1 MRNSRSQLERAA
13 AAVIATHR
21 AAVSAPRV
29 LWAALEEEPAAFAA
43 RIKRQ
48 AARAGLILAVVPH
61 GHAATFP
68 ASVRRVELPSKC
80 FRLLHP
86 ANKKRYRVLRGGRGA
101 AKSWSIA
108 RVLILTTLVAAER
121 WLCAREF
128 QKSIAE
134 SAHRLL
140 ADQIDTLGL
149 GRYFEVTNQS
159 ITSRCG
165 GEFIFE
171 GLFANAS
178 KLKSL
183 EGLDGCWVEEAAKVS
198 AASWELLIP
207 TIRKPGSQLLV
218 NFNPE
223 DEEDPT
229 FKRFVTSPPPEA
241 EVIHVTYADNPWFPE
256 ELAREREYL
265 LRVDPDAHAH
275 VWEGECQT
283 HSDAQ
288 VFKGKWSVAG
298 FEPAPDWSG
307 PYFGADWGFA
317 HDPTA
322 LVKLWVHERVLYVER
337 EAYGVGVDIDKTPAL
352 FRRIDGADR
361 EVIRADNARPET
373 ISYMRQHGFPRLR
386 PCEKWKN
393 CVEDGIAHLRS
404 YERIVVHSRCTHAAQ
419 EMRLYSFKVDKLSGN
434 VLADVEDKHNHTVD
448 AMRYAVEPL
457 IKRRRSYFG

>member
-1 MRNSRSQLERAA
+1 MRQSRHQLERAA
-13 AAVIATHR
+13 DAVIAAHK
-21 AAVSAPRV
+21 AATTAPRV
-29 LWAALEEEPAAFAA
+29 LWSALDERPEAFSL
-43 RIKRQ
+43 RIKRE
-48 AARAGLILAVVPH
+48 AKRPGLLLAVVPH
-61 GHAATFP
+61 GYEALPAT
-68 ASVRRVELPSKC
+68 ARRVELPPKC

-86 ANKKRYRVLRGGRGA
+86 TNKRRYRVLRGGRGA

-108 RVLILTTLVAAER
+108 RVLILTTLVTPER

-128 QKSIAE
+128 QKSISE

-140 ADQIDTLGL
+140 ADQIEGLGL
-149 GRYFEVTNQS
+149 SRYFEVNNQS
-159 ITSRCG
+159 ITSHCG

-183 EGLDGCWVEEAAKVS
+183 EGLNGCWIEEAAKVS

-207 TIRKPGSQLLV
+207 TIRRPGSQLLV

-229 FKRFVTSPPPEA
+229 YQRFVTSPPPEA
-241 EVIHVTYADNPWFPE
+241 EVIAVTWRDNPWFPQ
-256 ELAREREYL
+256 ELERERQYL

-288 VFKGKWSVAG
+288 VFRGKYGIEA

-307 PYFGADWGFA
+307 PYFGGDWGFA
-317 HDPTA
+317 NDPTV
-322 LVKLWVHERVLYVER
+322 LVKLWVHERKLFVEH

-352 FRRIDGADR
+352 FSRIDGAER
-361 EVIRADNARPET
+361 QIIRADSARPET
-373 ISYMRQHGFPRLR
+373 ISYMKQNGFGQIRS
-386 PCEKWKN
+386 CDKWKG

-404 YERIVVHSRCTHAAQ
+404 YERILIHPRCTHAAQ
-419 EMRLYSFKVDKLSGN
+419 EMRLYSYKVDKLSGN
-434 VLADVEDKHNHTVD
+434 VMADVKDEHNHVID